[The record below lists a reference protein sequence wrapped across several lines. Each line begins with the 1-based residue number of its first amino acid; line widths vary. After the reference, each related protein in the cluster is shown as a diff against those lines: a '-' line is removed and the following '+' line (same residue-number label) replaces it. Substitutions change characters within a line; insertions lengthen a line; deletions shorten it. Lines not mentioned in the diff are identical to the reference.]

1 LLSVFGQREEVTER
15 QGPSFAFSNAASV
28 EAGSDTASST
38 TEVRAK
44 MSRQSKQALQID
56 ADPLLLS
63 LSPAEVI
70 IGDPARIKGGVASFR
85 SLTHLQHKCADGP
98 QLAKNGQPNLEQ
110 PVAGLNVLEA
120 ELTRA
125 GVTMHKS
132 TSLDKLIGHSRE
144 NQHFIR
150 STRNNEVQN
159 QAIWSQQRSE
169 GKFTANQSSIEK
181 LTNDLSVKNSRKMKK
196 SSHREGSLKNLD
208 LINELCIQPKV
219 GSNEK
224 SS

>member
-1 LLSVFGQREEVTER
+1 MAER
-15 QGPSFAFSNAASV
+15 QGPSSAFTNAASV
-28 EAGSDTASST
+28 EAGGDTASST

-44 MSRQSKQALQID
+44 MSHQSKRALRID
-56 ADPLLLS
+56 PDPLLLS

-70 IGDPARIKGGVASFR
+70 TGDPAHNKGSVASFR
-85 SLTHLQHKCADGP
+85 SLAHLQRKCADGP
-98 QLAKNGQPNLEQ
+98 QLVKKGQPNLEQ
-110 PVAGLNVLEA
+110 PVAGLNVAEA

-125 GVTMHKS
+125 GATMHKS
-132 TSLDKLIGHSRE
+132 TSLDKLIGHSHE

-159 QAIWSQQRSE
+159 RAIWSQQRSE

-196 SSHREGSLKNLD
+196 SSQREGSLKNLD

-224 SS
+224 NS